1 MNHNKKPSILMIFA
15 VLAIFL
21 PGCASEA
28 VSPLE
33 ENLAKNPASQNSLNL
48 QIREDVVSPSSD
60 YSIQTKDAF
69 AVWWDPAFNQT
80 EQDAPAVLDLL
91 IGVKTDVMENLGFGQ
106 LYSERDGFF
115 FNVYVHNPEE
125 DKFPDFLGNGV
136 GFDGGGIAY
145 LGMPVGAHTDST
157 NVMHEGFHVFQSSTE
172 YLVVEEEDG
181 IDAVWIIEA
190 SAEWYQA
197 SRNSN
202 NPRAFI
208 VAGAVYAN
216 PHFALWHLPE
226 SGRPDDPDDNDW
238 LYGVRQYGMSVLL
251 YYLTNVKSV
260 DRKIIAGVYTTN
272 ATVSAQEYIYD
283 KVGGDT
289 LRSMFADWAV
299 ETAVGFDYLSE
310 EQKFILFDELNFFA
324 KPEEINAHSLV
335 IQDSEANGTFCPPPA
350 LTPRSWAYSSFQ
362 INNTSA
368 AQYTFNI
375 RGDQNGSEGAASHF
389 EARVAIQNQ
398 AGQIRYQDV
407 TMNNAVNGSITFS
420 ANADDEEIYLVV
432 SSVPENFGGNQHFG
446 YAVDITRN

>member
-1 MNHNKKPSILMIFA
+1 MNHYKESKILMTLA
-15 VLAIFL
+15 VLALIL
-21 PGCASEA
+21 SGCAGN
-28 VSPLE
+28 VTSPE
-33 ENLAKNPASQNSLNL
+33 EESLAKNPASQNPLNL
-48 QIREDVVSPSSD
+48 QIREDVVSPQSNF
-60 YSIQTKDAF
+60 SIQTGDVF
-69 AVWWDPAFNQT
+69 AVWWDPAFN
-80 EQDAPAVLDLL
+80 EIAADVPEVLGYL
-91 IGVKTDVMENLGFGQ
+91 TDVRKDAMDSLGFGQ
-106 LYSERDGFF
+106 LYSTRDGYFA
-115 FNVYVHNPEE
+115 NVYIHVPEE
-125 DKFPDFLGNGV
+125 DLFPDYFGNGV
-136 GFDGGGIAY
+136 GFSEGGIPY
-145 LGMPVGAHTDST
+145 LSMPLGSHNDRT
-157 NVMHEGFHVFQSSTE
+157 NVFHEGFHIMQSSTE
-172 YLVVEEEDG
+172 YLVVDDN
-181 IDAVWIIEA
+181 IDAIWIIEA

-197 SRNSN
+197 SRNSD

-216 PHFALWHLPE
+216 PHFSLWHLPD
-226 SGRPDDPDDNDW
+226 SGRLEDPDNNDW

-272 ATVSAQEYIYD
+272 ATVTAQEYIYD

-310 EQKFILFDELNFFA
+310 EQKFVLFDELNFFA

-375 RGDQNGSEGAASHF
+375 RGDKNGSEGAASHF
-389 EARVAIQNQ
+389 EARVAIKNQ

-407 TMNNAVNGSITFS
+407 TMNDAIKGSITFS
-420 ANADDEEIYLVV
+420 AKADDDEIYLVV